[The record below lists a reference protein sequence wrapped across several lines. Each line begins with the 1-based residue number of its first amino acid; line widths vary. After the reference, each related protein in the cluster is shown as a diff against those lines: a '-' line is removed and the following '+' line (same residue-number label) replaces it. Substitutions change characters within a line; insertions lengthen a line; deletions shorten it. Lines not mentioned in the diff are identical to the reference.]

1 MTQVHCGIKT
11 YINDQFDQLGV
22 SIKKT
27 ENQRLLEIDDN
38 NQSFNN
44 NNNEIQNPINDNREM
59 AE

>member
-27 ENQRLLEIDDN
+27 EKKRLLEIDDN
-38 NQSFNN
+38 NQSFNS

>member
-11 YINDQFDQLGV
+11 YINDQFDKLGV

-27 ENQRLLEIDDN
+27 EKERLLEIDDN
-38 NQSFNN
+38 NQSFNS

>member
-27 ENQRLLEIDDN
+27 EKERLLEIDDN
-38 NQSFNN
+38 NQSFNSK
-44 NNNEIQNPINDNREM
+44 NNEIQNPINDNREM

>member
-27 ENQRLLEIDDN
+27 EKERLLEIDDN
-38 NQSFNN
+38 NQSFNS

>member
-38 NQSFNN
+38 NQSFNS

>member
-27 ENQRLLEIDDN
+27 EKERLLEIDDN
-38 NQSFNN
+38 NQSFNS
-44 NNNEIQNPINDNREM
+44 NNNEIQNPNNDNREM